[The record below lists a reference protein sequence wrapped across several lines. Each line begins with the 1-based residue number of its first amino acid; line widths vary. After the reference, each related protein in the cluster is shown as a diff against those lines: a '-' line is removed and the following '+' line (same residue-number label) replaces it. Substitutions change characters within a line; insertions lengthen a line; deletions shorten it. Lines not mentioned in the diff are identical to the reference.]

1 MAHVRY
7 NMCTELYLADLPRG
21 KRGEW
26 GRSVQDEHSLV
37 REAQQGNAGAFA
49 KIYET
54 YFDRVFRYVVVRVGN
69 TAEAEDI
76 TQDVFLRALDSI
88 RSFQW
93 RGVPFSAWLFRIA
106 HNLLTDRLR
115 SRGRHE
121 EIALDDE
128 MPLADTRQDPSA
140 FVEIKISVEQM
151 LVSMQNLTDAQR
163 QVLALRFGSGLSI
176 TETAEAMKKNEGA
189 IKALQHSAV
198 QALRRHLARA
208 PTATGKQP

>member
-1 MAHVRY
+1 
-7 NMCTELYLADLPRG
+7 MCTELYLADLPRG
-21 KRGEW
+21 KRGEG

>member
-1 MAHVRY
+1 
-7 NMCTELYLADLPRG
+7 MCTELYLADLPRG

>member
-1 MAHVRY
+1 M
-7 NMCTELYLADLPRG
+7 
-21 KRGEW
+21 
-26 GRSVQDEHSLV
+26 QDEQSLV

-69 TAEAEDI
+69 AAEAEDI
-76 TQDVFLRALDSI
+76 TQDVFLRALDSV
-88 RSFQW
+88 RAFQW

-115 SRGRHE
+115 SKGRHE
-121 EIALDDE
+121 EVALDDD
-128 MPLADTRQDPSA
+128 MPLVDGRQNPSDL
-140 FVEIKISVEQM
+140 VELKISVEQM
-151 LVSMQNLTDAQR
+151 LASMQHLTESQR

-176 TETAEAMKKNEGA
+176 EETAQSMSKKEGA

-198 QALRRHLARA
+198 QALRRHMTRA
-208 PTATGKQP
+208 PTAIRKEP

>member
-1 MAHVRY
+1 
-7 NMCTELYLADLPRG
+7 MCTELYLSDVPCG
-21 KRGEW
+21 KPGKW

-54 YFDRVFRYVVVRVGN
+54 YFDRVFRYAVVRVGN
-69 TAEAEDI
+69 AAEAEDI
-76 TQDVFLRALDSI
+76 AEDVFLRALESI

-115 SRGRHE
+115 SKGRHE
-121 EIALDDE
+121 ELALDEE
-128 MPLADTRQDPSA
+128 MPLADTRQDPSD
-140 FVEIKISVEQM
+140 FVETKISVEHM
-151 LVSMQNLTDAQR
+151 LASMEHLTDAQR

-176 TETAEAMKKNEGA
+176 TETAEAMNKNEGA

-198 QALRRHLARA
+198 HALRRHMARGT
-208 PTATGKQP
+208 PTAIRKQP

>member
-1 MAHVRY
+1 
-7 NMCTELYLADLPRG
+7 
-21 KRGEW
+21 
-26 GRSVQDEHSLV
+26 VQDEHSLV